1 MLMSTILST
10 LAILIMV
17 TSVTYFI
24 VYQVKRSKGTHR
36 SPVYRLVFSGLL
48 VGLMVSY
55 FLLT

>member
-1 MLMSTILST
+1 MSALLST

-17 TSVTYFI
+17 TSVAYFT
-24 VYQVKRSKGTHR
+24 VYQVKRNKGTHR

>member
-1 MLMSTILST
+1 MLISTILST

-17 TSVTYFI
+17 TSVAYFT
-24 VYQVKRSKGTHR
+24 VYQVKRNKGTHR

>member
-1 MLMSTILST
+1 MSTLLST
-10 LAILIMV
+10 LAILVMV

-24 VYQVKRSKGTHR
+24 VYQVKRNKGTHHR
-36 SPVYRLVFSGLL
+36 SPVYRLVFGGLL

>member
-1 MLMSTILST
+1 MSTILST

-17 TSVTYFI
+17 TSVAYFI
-24 VYQVKRSKGTHR
+24 VYQVKRNKGTHR
-36 SPVYRLVFSGLL
+36 SPVYRLAFSGLL

>member
-1 MLMSTILST
+1 MSTILST

-17 TSVTYFI
+17 TSVAYFI
-24 VYQVKRSKGTHR
+24 FYQVKRNKGTHR
-36 SPVYRLVFSGLL
+36 SPVYQLAFSGLL

>member
-1 MLMSTILST
+1 MSTLLST
-10 LAILIMV
+10 LAILVMV

-24 VYQVKRSKGTHR
+24 VYQVKRNKGTHY
-36 SPVYRLVFSGLL
+36 SPIYRLVFSGLL

>member
-1 MLMSTILST
+1 MSALLST
-10 LAILIMV
+10 LAILVLVI
-17 TSVTYFI
+17 SVTYFI
-24 VYQVKRSKGTHR
+24 VYQVKRSKGNHR

>member
-1 MLMSTILST
+1 MSTLLST
-10 LAILIMV
+10 LAILVMV

-24 VYQVKRSKGTHR
+24 VYQVKRNKETHR
-36 SPVYRLVFSGLL
+36 SPVYRFIYSGLL

>member
-1 MLMSTILST
+1 MSTLLST

-24 VYQVKRSKGTHR
+24 VYQVKRNKGTHR
-36 SPVYRLVFSGLL
+36 SSVYRLVFSGLL